1 MTHGSYTTYIS
12 CITQVPQFVL
22 EDAAARG
29 VTCNIIVAQPRR
41 VSAMSVAERV
51 AAERGLYTHIHAH
64 MHSCMHTYINAYLY
78 TFIIHT

>member
-1 MTHGSYTTYIS
+1 M
-12 CITQVPQFVL
+12 PQYVL

-51 AAERGLYTHIHAH
+51 ASERGICIHVNHTHT
-64 MHSCMHTYINAYLY
+64 MYN
-78 TFIIHT
+78 TFLHDVNTNRRVTWRHHWLHNSPRV